1 MTAQRDAA
9 VGGAVHFREMTEA
22 DVASGLR
29 LSQASG
35 WNQTADDWHL
45 LLALGQGLFRVGVAD
60 GRVVA
65 SGGAVRYGDALA
77 WICMILV
84 DPGCRGLGLG
94 TRVFDEVLARL
105 RRLVEDGQLASVG
118 LDATPAGRGI
128 YLLSGF
134 VDGPALVRLSVDR
147 PRRTRR
153 TTGRCARC
161 RPPTSGRCSSS
172 TTPPAARGGRR
183 CCTTRSPP
191 RRALARV
198 FEAGGRVRGFCLGR
212 HGERC
217 DHVGPVVAEDAE
229 AAREL
234 LAACVAQP
242 RTRPL
247 IVDARA
253 RRRLGRSTRG
263 ARLSRAAAFTRMYL
277 DDRRPAARTEL
288 EWAVRGPEFG

>member
-77 WICMILV
+77 WVCMILV

-134 VDGPALVRLSVDR
+134 VDGPALVRLSVD
-147 PRRTRR
+147 
-153 TTGRCARC
+153 
-161 RPPTSGRCSSS
+161 
-172 TTPPAARGGRR
+172 PAAHAPHHGPVRAM
-183 CCTTRSPP
+183 SPADLGAVLELDHAACGA
-191 RRALARV
+191 RRATLLHHALASAPGLARV

-247 IVDARA
+247 IVDARRDA
-253 RRRLGRSTRG
+253 GWAEALAALGFREQR
-263 ARLSRAAAFTRMYL
+263 AFTRMYL
-277 DDRRPAARTEL
+277 HDRRLAARTEL
-288 EWAVRGPEFG
+288 EWAVRGPEFA